1 MGQFGELFG
10 AAKLRKESQD
20 DDGTGE
26 RFDPGPLD
34 LTSGVIPVRPRP
46 KQPAQPEQTA
56 PEDDS

>member
-10 AAKLRKESQD
+10 AAKLRKESED

-34 LTSGVIPVRPRP
+34 LESGVIPIRPRAG
-46 KQPAQPEQTA
+46 KAAETDQPE
-56 PEDDS
+56 

>member
-10 AAKLRKESQD
+10 AARLRKESQD

-34 LTSGVIPVRPRP
+34 LSSGVIPARPRP
-46 KQPAQPEQTA
+46 KNPVADDDA
-56 PEDDS
+56 AAEDDN